1 MRLKVAK
8 YLKLLKPQLV
18 VIEQSSALNGTNNNI
33 DRLSYY
39 YTKIP
44 IIEYCGITKQP
55 VFSFPIYQQS
65 CFLSTIKTRG

>member
-33 DRLSYY
+33 VGSAIIIQKYLLLS
-39 YTKIP
+39 IA
-44 IIEYCGITKQP
+44 G
-55 VFSFPIYQQS
+55 
-65 CFLSTIKTRG
+65 